1 VKTLPDKNSM
11 IVRRFR
17 PLVERIQRRLAS
29 EEGFSLIELMIVILT
44 MGILMTVAIP
54 TFLSFK
60 DNAAKGAA
68 KQGVSQAIRAVQSYK
83 ADNFPNSRDDPDAT
97 TSTTDTGFL
106 GISLT
111 GLAKY
116 DASLV
121 ATAGVIVNP
130 NGWNG
135 NVSSAT
141 DFCLTATS
149 GRWVAVQH
157 GPDTPVTV
165 GTLFTPATCAVS

>member
-1 VKTLPDKNSM
+1 MRFSTDRHRM

-17 PLVERIQRRLAS
+17 PLIERVQRRLAN
-29 EEGFSLIELMIVILT
+29 EDGFSLLELMITLLT

-60 DNAAKGAA
+60 DRAAKSAA
-68 KQGVSQAIRAVQSYK
+68 KQEISQAVRAVQAYK
-83 ADNFPNSRDDPDAT
+83 ADNFPGSRNDPDAD
-97 TSTTDTGFL
+97 STNTGFL
-106 GISLT
+106 GISML
-111 GLAKY
+111 GLQKY

-121 ATAGVIVNP
+121 ASSGVIVNP
-130 NGWNG
+130 AGWNG
-135 NVSSAT
+135 NVSSQT

-157 GPDTPVTV
+157 GPDAPISV
-165 GTLFTPATCAVS
+165 GTVFTAATCGVS